1 MRIRKDMGAAC
12 MARHEMKTQMGASV
26 SLLMIGVIFLFSYV
40 INDHFES
47 QLKQL
52 ISKQQF
58 SMITEICDS
67 IDANLQESQQALLA
81 EAPLFLSLDME
92 NPTQAQRLLDTRP
105 ALHAIFDNGLF
116 LFSRDGRI
124 IVESPYLPNRRGR
137 DIAFREYY
145 KKTVATM
152 KPQISD
158 PYISTHNPGKPA
170 VILTA
175 PLIDSKG
182 RLLAILAGSLDLT
195 KDNFLGK
202 LSRVKIGDTGY
213 LYLYNSSR
221 TIIMHPDQRRL
232 LKKDMAPGINRA
244 FDKGIEGFEG
254 TEESVNSKGINSLTS
269 VRHLKSTDWILAANF
284 PAKEAYAPIVKAK
297 HYANIAAFSGAGL
310 SVLIV
315 WVLMHFQ
322 MAPLSRFTDRIRN
335 LSMNDGMLEQ
345 VPDSSSG
352 EISALGSAFNE
363 MVIRLGT
370 EHCALQEA
378 IVNLEDE
385 KAKTQAIIAAMGVG
399 LTIMDT
405 DFRVTYQ
412 NQQGISLMG
421 SHVGKLCHQA
431 FENQDRVCDGCPMAL
446 AFEDGLIHSSVRS
459 VSPFGQ
465 QLFTEI
471 TASPLRN
478 ASGKIIA
485 GIEVVRDITEKRRM
499 EETIE
504 HLAFHDTLT
513 GLPNRHLF
521 HDHLRQA
528 IAFAARNNQLL
539 AVMFIDLD
547 CFKSVNDE
555 LGHAIGDQLLQGVAK
570 RLRACCCRSGDTIA
584 RYGGDEFL
592 IILSDL
598 QNSENAAV
606 VARHVVEELAR
617 GFVLSE
623 HAVHTSVSI
632 GISLYPQ
639 DGQDSESLVRN
650 ADLAMYEAKDKGRN
664 DFRFYSPSAEAQ
676 AEVQAETQV
685 DTKADTKADTKV
697 DTKVDTK
704 ADTKADAQVGAVL
717 PKESHPHPDP
727 PLEGEGGLT
736 ADA

>member
-1 MRIRKDMGAAC
+1 
-12 MARHEMKTQMGASV
+12 MARHQMKTQMGASV

-52 ISKQQF
+52 ISRQQF

-81 EAPLFLSLDME
+81 EAPLFLPAARAPVE
-92 NPTQAQRLLDTRP
+92 QAQRLLDSRP

-116 LFSRDGRI
+116 LFSGDGKI
-124 IVESPYLPNRRGR
+124 IVESPYLPGRRGR

-145 KKTVATM
+145 KKTLASM

-158 PYISTHNPGKPA
+158 PYKSTHNPGRPA

-175 PLIDSKG
+175 PLVDAKG
-182 RLLAILAGSLDLT
+182 HLLAILAGSLDLT

-221 TIIMHPDQRRL
+221 TIIMHPDQSRL
-232 LKKDMAPGINRA
+232 LKKDLFPGVNRA
-244 FDKGIEGFEG
+244 FDRGIEGFEG
-254 TEESVNSKGINSLTS
+254 TQETVNSKGVNSLTS
-269 VRHLKSTDWILAANF
+269 VKHRKTTDWILAANF
-284 PAKEAYAPIVKAK
+284 PIKEAYAPIVKAK
-297 HYANIAAFSGAGL
+297 HYANIAAFSGAAL

-315 WVLMHFQ
+315 WLLMHFQ
-322 MAPLSRFTDRIRN
+322 MAPLSRFTNRIRN
-335 LSMNDGMLEQ
+335 LSMSDGLLEQ
-345 VPDSSSG
+345 VPASSPG
-352 EISALGSAFNE
+352 EIAALGSAFND
-363 MVIRLGT
+363 MVARLAT

-378 IVNLEDE
+378 IINLENE

-405 DFRVTYQ
+405 DFKVTYQ

-421 SHVGKLCHQA
+421 NHVGKLCHQA
-431 FENQDRVCDGCPMAL
+431 FEKQDKVCAGCPMAL
-446 AFEDGLIHSSVRS
+446 AFEDGRTHSSVRS

-465 QLFTEI
+465 QIFTEI

-485 GIEVVRDITEKRRM
+485 GIEVVRDVTERRRL

-547 CFKSVNDE
+547 SFKSVNDE
-555 LGHAIGDQLLQGVAK
+555 FGHAIGDQLLQGVAK

-606 VARHVVEELAR
+606 VAKHVVEELAR

-623 HAVHTSVSI
+623 HAVQSSVSI

-639 DGQDSESLVRN
+639 DGQDGETLVRN
-650 ADLAMYEAKDKGRN
+650 ADLAMYQAKEMGRN
-664 DFRFYSPSAEAQ
+664 GFRFYSPSA
-676 AEVQAETQV
+676 V
-685 DTKADTKADTKV
+685 
-697 DTKVDTK
+697 
-704 ADTKADAQVGAVL
+704 
-717 PKESHPHPDP
+717 P
-727 PLEGEGGLT
+727 PLEGDQT
-736 ADA
+736 AEMSV

>member
-1 MRIRKDMGAAC
+1 MIR
-12 MARHEMKTQMGASV
+12 HQIKTHVGISV

-81 EAPLFLSLDME
+81 EAPLFLSIDPAKPE
-92 NPTQAQRLLDTRP
+92 AAQRLLDSRP

-116 LFSRDGRI
+116 LFSREGRI

-145 KKTVATM
+145 QKTVATL
-152 KPQISD
+152 KPQISN
-158 PYISTHNPGKPA
+158 PYISTHSPGKPA

-175 PLIDSKG
+175 PLLDPQG
-182 RLLAILAGSLDLT
+182 RLIAILAGSLDLT
-195 KDNFLGK
+195 RDNFLGK

-213 LYLYNSSR
+213 LYLYNSQR

-232 LKKDMAPGINRA
+232 LKQDLAPGINRA

-254 TEESVNSKGINSLTS
+254 TQESVNSKGINALTS
-269 VRHLKSTDWILAANF
+269 VRHLKTTDWILAANF
-284 PAKEAYAPIVKAK
+284 PTKEAYAPIVKAK
-297 HYANIAAFSGAGL
+297 QYANIAAFSGAAL
-310 SVLIV
+310 SVGFIWL
-315 WVLMHFQ
+315 LMHML

-335 LSMNDGMLEQ
+335 LSMRDG
-345 VPDSSSG
+345 VPELVPPSSSA
-352 EISALGSAFNE
+352 EIAALGSAFND
-363 MVIRLGT
+363 MVVRLAT
-370 EHCALQEA
+370 EHCALQDA
-378 IVNLEDE
+378 IVNLENE

-405 DFRVTYQ
+405 DFRISYQ
-412 NQQGISLMG
+412 NQQSTSLMG
-421 SHVGKLCHQA
+421 RHVGKLCYQA
-431 FENQDRVCDGCPMAL
+431 YEKQDSVCDGCPMAL
-446 AFEDGLIHSSVRS
+446 AFSDGQIHSSVRS

-465 QLFTEI
+465 QIYTEI

-521 HDHLRQA
+521 RDHLRQA
-528 IAFAARNNQLL
+528 IAFAARNSQLL
-539 AVMFIDLD
+539 AVLFIDLD
-547 CFKSVNDE
+547 CFKAVNDE
-555 LGHAIGDQLLQGVAK
+555 YGHAVGDQLLQGVAK

-592 IILSDL
+592 VILSDL
-598 QNSENAAV
+598 QNSDNAAV
-606 VARHVVEELAR
+606 VARNVVEQLAKS
-617 GFVLSE
+617 FVLGE
-623 HAVHTSVSI
+623 HTVHSSVSI
-632 GISLYPQ
+632 GISLFPK
-639 DGQDSESLVRN
+639 DGQDGETLVRN
-650 ADLAMYEAKDKGRN
+650 ADLAMYQAKEGGRN
-664 DFRFYSPSAEAQ
+664 NLCFYSPAAEN
-676 AEVQAETQV
+676 
-685 DTKADTKADTKV
+685 
-697 DTKVDTK
+697 
-704 ADTKADAQVGAVL
+704 
-717 PKESHPHPDP
+717 
-727 PLEGEGGLT
+727 LT
-736 ADA
+736 AESLGEPSHLEIGFDPA

>member
-1 MRIRKDMGAAC
+1 

-26 SLLMIGVIFLFSYV
+26 SLLMVGVIFLFSYV
-40 INDHFES
+40 INDYFEA

-58 SMITEICDS
+58 SMITEICQS
-67 IDANLQESQQALLA
+67 IDANLQQSQQVLLA
-81 EAPLFLSLDME
+81 EAPLFLALD
-92 NPTQAQRLLDTRP
+92 PADPDKAQRLLDSRP
-105 ALHAIFDNGLF
+105 ALQTIFDNGLF
-116 LFSRDGRI
+116 LFSREGKI
-124 IVESPYLPNRRGR
+124 IVESPYLPGRRGR

-145 KKTVATM
+145 RKTVASL

-175 PLIDSKG
+175 PLIDANGK
-182 RLLAILAGSLDLT
+182 LQAILAGSLDLT
-195 KDNFLGK
+195 RDNFLGK
-202 LSRVKIGDTGY
+202 LSQVKIGDTGY
-213 LYLYNSSR
+213 LYMYNSSR
-221 TIIMHPDQRRL
+221 TVIMHPDQRRI
-232 LKKDMAPGINRA
+232 LKKDVNPGVNRA

-254 TEESVNSKGINSLTS
+254 TEEALNSKGVRSLTS
-269 VRHLKSTDWILAANF
+269 VKHLKTTDWIMAANF
-284 PAKEAYAPIVKAK
+284 PTKEAYAPIDKAK
-297 HYANIAAFSGAGL
+297 HYANIAALSGAAL

-315 WVLMHFQ
+315 WLLMHFQ

-335 LSMNDGMLEQ
+335 LSMKDGLLEQ
-345 VPDSSSG
+345 IPASSSG
-352 EISALGSAFNE
+352 EIAALGSAFNE
-363 MVIRLGT
+363 MVTRLGR

-378 IVNLEDE
+378 IVNLENE

-399 LTIMDT
+399 LTIMNT

-421 SHVGKLCHQA
+421 NHAGKFCYQA
-431 FENQDRVCDGCPMAL
+431 FENQEAVCPGCPMAL

-478 ASGKIIA
+478 ASGTIIA
-485 GIEVVRDITEKRRM
+485 GIEVVRDITEKRRL

-555 LGHAIGDQLLQGVAK
+555 FGHAIGDQLLQGVAK
-570 RLRACCCRSGDTIA
+570 RLRGCCCRSGDTIA

-598 QNSENAAV
+598 QNSENATV
-606 VARHVVEELAR
+606 VAKHVLEELSR
-617 GFVLSE
+617 SFILSE
-623 HAVHTSVSI
+623 HAVQSSVSI

-639 DGQDSESLVRN
+639 DGQDGETLVRN
-650 ADLAMYEAKDKGRN
+650 ADLAMYQAKESGRN
-664 DFRFYSPSAEAQ
+664 DFRFYSPSSEQHTAEPALLGAA
-676 AEVQAETQV
+676 AEMN
-685 DTKADTKADTKV
+685 
-697 DTKVDTK
+697 
-704 ADTKADAQVGAVL
+704 
-717 PKESHPHPDP
+717 PMNPMNPRY
-727 PLEGEGGLT
+727 
-736 ADA
+736 

>member
-1 MRIRKDMGAAC
+1 
-12 MARHEMKTQMGASV
+12 MANHQMKTQMGVSV
-26 SLLMIGVIFLFSYV
+26 SLLMVGVIFLFSYV
-40 INDHFES
+40 INDNFES

-58 SMITEICDS
+58 SMITEICES
-67 IDANLQESQQALLA
+67 IDANLQQSQQALLA
-81 EAPLFLSLDME
+81 EAPLFRTLDMQ
-92 NPTQAQRLLDTRP
+92 NATQAQLLLDSRP

-116 LFSRDGRI
+116 LFSRDGKI
-124 IVESPYLPNRRGR
+124 IVESPYMPGRRGR

-152 KPQISD
+152 RPQVSD
-158 PYISTHNPGKPA
+158 PYDSTHSPGKPA

-175 PLIDSKG
+175 PLLDSKG
-182 RLLAILAGSLDLT
+182 NLLAILAGSLDLT
-195 KDNFLGK
+195 KGNFLGK
-202 LSRVKIGDTGY
+202 LSQVKIGDTGY
-213 LYLYNSSR
+213 LYLYNSAR
-221 TIIMHPDQRRL
+221 TIIMHPDQRRIM
-232 LKKDMAPGINRA
+232 KKDLAPGVNRA
-244 FDKGIEGFEG
+244 FDKGIDGFEG

-269 VRHLKSTDWILAANF
+269 VKHLKVTDWIMAANF
-284 PAKEAYAPIVKAK
+284 PTKEAYAPIFKAK
-297 HYANIAAFSGAGL
+297 HYANIAAFLGAAL

-315 WVLMHFQ
+315 WLLMHFQ
-322 MAPLSRFTDRIRN
+322 MAPLSRFTHRIRT
-335 LSMNDGMLEQ
+335 LSMKDGLLEQ
-345 VPDSSSG
+345 VPVSSSG
-352 EISALGSAFNE
+352 EIAALGLAFND
-363 MVIRLGT
+363 MVTRLGT
-370 EHCALQEA
+370 EHCALQDA
-378 IVNLEDE
+378 ITSVENE

-399 LTIMDT
+399 LTIMNT
-405 DFRVTYQ
+405 DFKVTFQ

-421 SHVGKLCHQA
+421 NHVGKFCYAA
-431 FENQDRVCDGCPMAL
+431 FENQESVCPGCPMAL
-446 AFEDGLIHSSVRS
+446 AFENGRIHSSIRS

-478 ASGKIIA
+478 ANGTIIA
-485 GIEVVRDITEKRRM
+485 GIEVVRDITEKKRL

-528 IAFAARNNQLL
+528 IAFAARNNHLL

-555 LGHAIGDQLLQGVAK
+555 FGHAIGDLLLQGVAK

-606 VARHVVEELAR
+606 VAKHVLEELSRSFILA
-617 GFVLSE
+617 E
-623 HAVHTSVSI
+623 HAVHSSVSV

-639 DGQDSESLVRN
+639 DGQDSEALVRN
-650 ADLAMYEAKDKGRN
+650 ADLAMYQAKEKGRN
-664 DFRFYSPSAEAQ
+664 DYRFYSPSADHLLEEDATAFGMS
-676 AEVQAETQV
+676 AEVYF
-685 DTKADTKADTKV
+685 
-697 DTKVDTK
+697 
-704 ADTKADAQVGAVL
+704 
-717 PKESHPHPDP
+717 PK
-727 PLEGEGGLT
+727 
-736 ADA
+736 

>member
-1 MRIRKDMGAAC
+1 
-12 MARHEMKTQMGASV
+12 MARYEMKTQMGASV
-26 SLLMIGVIFLFSYV
+26 SLLMVGVIFLFSYV
-40 INDHFES
+40 INDYFEA

-58 SMITEICDS
+58 SMITEICQS

-81 EAPLFLSLDME
+81 EAPLFLKIDPAKPDE
-92 NPTQAQRLLDTRP
+92 AQRLLDSRP
-105 ALHAIFDNGLF
+105 ALSAIFDNGLF
-116 LFSRDGRI
+116 LFSRDGKI
-124 IVESPYLPNRRGR
+124 IVESPFIPNRRGR

-145 KKTVATM
+145 QKTFATM
-152 KPQISD
+152 KPQVSD

-182 RLLAILAGSLDLT
+182 ELLAILAGSLDLT

-202 LSRVKIGDTGY
+202 LSQVKIGDTGY
-213 LYLYNSSR
+213 LYMYNSTR
-221 TIIMHPDQRRL
+221 TLIMHPDPRRI
-232 LKKDMAPGINRA
+232 LKKDVSPGINRA

-254 TEESVNSKGINSLTS
+254 TEESTNSKGVNALTS
-269 VRHLKSTDWILAANF
+269 VKHLKSTDWIMAANF
-284 PAKEAYAPIVKAK
+284 PTKEAYAPIDQAK
-297 HYANIAAFSGAGL
+297 HYANIAALLGAAL

-315 WVLMHFQ
+315 WLLMHFQ
-322 MAPLSRFTDRIRN
+322 MAPLSRFTHLIRN
-335 LSMNDGMLEQ
+335 LSMKGGVLEQ
-345 VPDSSSG
+345 VPASSSE
-352 EISALGSAFNE
+352 EIAALGSAFNE
-363 MVIRLGT
+363 MVTRLGT
-370 EHCALQEA
+370 EHNALQEA
-378 IVNLEDE
+378 IGNLENE

-399 LTIMDT
+399 LTIMNL
-405 DFRVTYQ
+405 DFKVTYQ

-421 SHVGKLCHQA
+421 DHVGKFCYQA
-431 FENQDRVCDGCPMAL
+431 FENQDTVCAGCPMAL
-446 AFEDGLIHSSVRS
+446 AYEDGLIHSSVRS

-478 ASGKIIA
+478 ASGVIVA
-485 GIEVVRDITEKRRM
+485 GIEVVRDVTEKRRM

-547 CFKSVNDE
+547 CFKAVNDE
-555 LGHAIGDQLLQGVAK
+555 FGHAIGDQLLQGVAK
-570 RLRACCCRSGDTIA
+570 RLRGCCCRSGDTIA

-598 QNSENAAV
+598 QNSENARV
-606 VARHVVEELAR
+606 VARHVLEELSR
-617 GFVLSE
+617 SFILSE
-623 HAVHTSVSI
+623 HAVQSSVSI
-632 GISLYPQ
+632 GISLFPQ

-650 ADLAMYEAKDKGRN
+650 ADLAMYQAKESGRN
-664 DFRFYSPSAEAQ
+664 DYRFYGPSADRP
-676 AEVQAETQV
+676 AEESAAPEMTAE
-685 DTKADTKADTKV
+685 
-697 DTKVDTK
+697 
-704 ADTKADAQVGAVL
+704 L
-717 PKESHPHPDP
+717 
-727 PLEGEGGLT
+727 
-736 ADA
+736 

>member
-1 MRIRKDMGAAC
+1 MVDGRGSAG

-26 SLLMIGVIFLFSYV
+26 SLLMVGVIFLFSFV
-40 INDHFES
+40 INDYFET

-58 SMITEICDS
+58 SLISEICQS
-67 IDANLQESQQALLA
+67 IDASLQEAQQVLLA
-81 EAPLFLSLDME
+81 EAPLFLSLDPE
-92 NPTQAQRLLDTRP
+92 NPDQIQKLLDSRP
-105 ALHAIFDNGLF
+105 ALRAIFDNGLF
-116 LFSRDGRI
+116 LFSREGKI
-124 IVESPYLPNRRGR
+124 IVESPFLSNRRGR

-145 KKTVATM
+145 RKTITSL

-175 PLIDSKG
+175 PIFDAKG
-182 RLLAILAGSLDLT
+182 NLLAILAGSLDLT

-202 LSRVKIGDTGY
+202 LSQVKIGDTGY
-213 LYLYNSSR
+213 LFMYDSNR
-221 TIIMHPDQRRL
+221 TLIMHPDPRRIM
-232 LKKDMAPGINRA
+232 KQDVPAGINHA

-254 TEESVNSKGINSLTS
+254 TEESVNSKGVSSLTS
-269 VRHLKSTDWILAANF
+269 VKHLKSTDWILAANF
-284 PAKEAYAPIVKAK
+284 PAREAYAPIAKAK
-297 HYANIAAFSGAGL
+297 HYANIAALLGAAL

-315 WVLMHFQ
+315 WLLMHFQ

-335 LSMNDGMLEQ
+335 LSMKDGMLEQ
-345 VPDSSSG
+345 VPASSSG
-352 EISALGSAFNE
+352 EIAALGSAFND
-363 MVIRLGT
+363 MVTRLGT
-370 EHCALQEA
+370 EHCALQDA
-378 IVNLEDE
+378 IVNLENE

-399 LTIMDT
+399 LSIMNT
-405 DFRVTYQ
+405 DFKVTYQ

-421 SHVGKLCHQA
+421 NHVGKFCYHA
-431 FENQDRVCDGCPMAL
+431 FEHQETVCSGCPMAL
-446 AFEDGLIHSSVRS
+446 AFEDGLIHSSVRN

-478 ASGKIIA
+478 ASGTIIA
-485 GIEVVRDITEKRRM
+485 GIEVVRDITEKRRL

-555 LGHAIGDQLLQGVAK
+555 FGHAIGDQLLQGVAK
-570 RLRACCCRSGDTIA
+570 RLRGCCCRSGDTIA

-598 QNSENAAV
+598 QNSENASV
-606 VARHVVEELAR
+606 VAKHVLEELAR
-617 GFVLSE
+617 SFILSD
-623 HAVHTSVSI
+623 HAVQSSVSI

-639 DGQDSESLVRN
+639 DGQDGESLVRN
-650 ADLAMYEAKDKGRN
+650 ADLAMYQVKESGKNGYC
-664 DFRFYSPSAEAQ
+664 FYSPSSERL
-676 AEVQAETQV
+676 
-685 DTKADTKADTKV
+685 ADEGLSDEKPQPHLLED
-697 DTKVDTK
+697 
-704 ADTKADAQVGAVL
+704 VL
-717 PKESHPHPDP
+717 AAASNPSFAGESFSA
-727 PLEGEGGLT
+727 T
-736 ADA
+736 ANAN

>member
-1 MRIRKDMGAAC
+1 
-12 MARHEMKTQMGASV
+12 MARHEIKTQVGASV

-58 SMITEICDS
+58 SMITEICAS

-81 EAPLFLSLDME
+81 EAPLFLGLQ
-92 NPTQAQRLLDTRP
+92 PTQVEDAQRLLDSRP
-105 ALHAIFDNGLF
+105 ALHALFDNGLF
-116 LFSRDGRI
+116 LFSREGKI

-158 PYISTHNPGKPA
+158 PYFSTHSPGKPA

-175 PLIDSKG
+175 PLIDAQG
-182 RLLAILAGSLDLT
+182 NLLAILAGSLDLT

-202 LSRVKIGDTGY
+202 LSTVKIGDTGY

-221 TIIMHPDQRRL
+221 TIIMHPDQRRIM
-232 LKKDMAPGINRA
+232 KKDLAIGVNRV

-254 TEESVNSKGINSLTS
+254 TEEAVNSKGVNSLTS
-269 VRHLKSTDWILAANF
+269 VKHLKATDWIMAASF
-284 PAKEAYAPIVKAK
+284 PTKEAYAPIVRAK
-297 HYANIAAFSGAGL
+297 QYANIAGLSGAAL
-310 SVLIV
+310 SVLLV
-315 WVLMHFQ
+315 WLLMHFQ

-335 LSMNDGMLEQ
+335 LSMKDGGMLEQ

-352 EISALGSAFNE
+352 EIAALGSAFND
-363 MVIRLGT
+363 MVTRLGR
-370 EHCALQEA
+370 EHTALQEA
-378 IVNLEDE
+378 IVSLEDE

-399 LTIMDT
+399 LTIMNT
-405 DFRVTYQ
+405 DFKVTYQ

-421 SHVGKLCHQA
+421 SHVGKYCYHA
-431 FENQDRVCDGCPMAL
+431 FEHQDSVCSGCPMAL

-478 ASGKIIA
+478 ASGAIIA
-485 GIEVVRDITEKRRM
+485 GIEVVRDVTEKKRL

-504 HLAFHDTLT
+504 HLAFHDPLT

-521 HDHLRQA
+521 RDHLRQA

-547 CFKSVNDE
+547 SFKAVNDE
-555 LGHAIGDQLLQGVAK
+555 FGHAIGDQLLQGVAK

-598 QNSENAAV
+598 QNAENAAV
-606 VARHVVEELAR
+606 VAKHVLEELSR
-617 GFVLSE
+617 SFIFSE
-623 HAVHTSVSI
+623 HAVHSSVSI

-639 DGQDSESLVRN
+639 DGQDGEVLVRN
-650 ADLAMYEAKDKGRN
+650 ADLAMYQAKEQGRN
-664 DFRFYSPSAEAQ
+664 DFRFYSPSAEPPPEDVPTETSPAEQSPAQ
-676 AEVQAETQV
+676 AGPAKQNPAQAGPAKQGRTPEIS
-685 DTKADTKADTKV
+685 AEA
-697 DTKVDTK
+697 
-704 ADTKADAQVGAVL
+704 
-717 PKESHPHPDP
+717 
-727 PLEGEGGLT
+727 
-736 ADA
+736 